1 MGRKRSKEDWDKLK
15 SEKKA
20 SPKKNKKDLKSR
32 RIQVEDM
39 IKSVDISTN
48 NKLKS
53 KCKVDL
59 RRILSPIKEELAKY
73 NEVDITE
80 FKELRR
86 LCRAKQREDEIDRL
100 CDLKALKKSER
111 GCDSDSGDEM
121 ERPKKLNNKKDSNKT
136 KKKTKKLGDMSS
148 DDQSGVENVDHS
160 DEEEV

>member
-1 MGRKRSKEDWDKLK
+1 MGVAKICSCDENMNTDEEAMEESASSEDDDEL
-15 SEKKA
+15 SFDGKKNA
-20 SPKKNKKDLKSR
+20 KKNKKDLKSR

-86 LCRAKQREDEIDRL
+86 
-100 CDLKALKKSER
+100 
-111 GCDSDSGDEM
+111 
-121 ERPKKLNNKKDSNKT
+121 
-136 KKKTKKLGDMSS
+136 
-148 DDQSGVENVDHS
+148 
-160 DEEEV
+160 